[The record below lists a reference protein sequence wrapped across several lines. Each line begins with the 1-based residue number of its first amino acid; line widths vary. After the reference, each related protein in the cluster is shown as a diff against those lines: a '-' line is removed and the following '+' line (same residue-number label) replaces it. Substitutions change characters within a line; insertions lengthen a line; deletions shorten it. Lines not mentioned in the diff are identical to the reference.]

1 MHRWEREWNA
11 RRDDNSLVPDL
22 RPFRTTFSRSNP
34 TRIERK
40 RFRWR
45 VMSFPDLSGLRCVRT
60 TYKDAPISVYA
71 HACTRDGCIASWIGS
86 PRLYYSWAVI
96 LGQATS
102 GCSPLP
108 RIQYDAGRDGNNAWT
123 SDRWNSSRS
132 IASPND
138 IPCHLT
144 LTNRATISITL
155 QASPH
160 GWLLFVRCVIPVE

>member
-1 MHRWEREWNA
+1 MGRLLPFRGKRREKSLFPRGGKASEERIMHRWEREWNA

-86 PRLYYSWAVI
+86 PRLYYSWSWVRLRGVLHYQGFNTMRGGMAIMHERRIVGI
-96 LGQATS
+96 PHG
-102 GCSPLP
+102 PLP
-108 RIQYDAGRDGNNAWT
+108 RPMIYR
-123 SDRWNSSRS
+123 
-132 IASPND
+132 
-138 IPCHLT
+138 
-144 LTNRATISITL
+144 
-155 QASPH
+155 
-160 GWLLFVRCVIPVE
+160 VI